1 MKYYGI
7 EYYSDELQAYVMQPY
22 IFSDRNIGVAEKM
35 IVSNPR
41 HHGRI
46 IELHLYQEHSQD

>member
-7 EYYSDELQAYVMQPY
+7 EYYSEELQAYVMQPY
-22 IFSDRNIGVAEKM
+22 IFSERNVSVAEKM
-35 IVSNPR
+35 VVSNPR

-46 IELHLYQEHSQD
+46 IELHLYQEYSQD

>member
-7 EYYSDELQAYVMQPY
+7 EYYSEEIQSYVMQPY
-22 IFSDRNIGVAEKM
+22 IFSERNITVAEKM
-35 IVSNPR
+35 IASNPR

>member
-7 EYYSDELQAYVMQPY
+7 EYYSEELQAYVMQPY
-22 IFSDRNIGVAEKM
+22 IFSERNITVAEKM
-35 IVSNPR
+35 IASNPR